1 MSNRIVQK
9 VLPSINAGGGGRVF
23 IKQPLPHQ
31 LQDQVSPFILLHH
44 AGPVNLA
51 PFEESISFGAHPHR
65 GFMPVTFLF
74 SGEGHHKDSMGN
86 DATISSGGV
95 QWLNAASGM
104 IHDESQPESF
114 HRSGG
119 MLDLIQLWIN
129 LPQSLKSAKPSY
141 VNAPSEEIPLI
152 ERDGYTVKV
161 VSGEFAGEQG
171 AIEPPIPIDSFMIEM
186 QAGATLE
193 IPTRKNWNALVF
205 NLGGSITIEGKQI
218 QDDELAVL
226 TLEGEQV
233 EIKASA
239 QSRLLFLAGEPINE
253 PMVSYGPFVMNTMD
267 EIRESYENYK
277 AGKMGVVA

>member
-1 MSNRIVQK
+1 MANRSVQK
-9 VLPSINAGGGGRVF
+9 ILPSIIAGGGGRVF

-51 PFEESISFGAHPHR
+51 PFEESINFGPHPHR

-74 SGEGHHKDSMGN
+74 SGAGHHKDSMGN
-86 DATISSGGV
+86 DATITSGGV

-119 MLDLIQLWIN
+119 VIDLIQLWIN
-129 LPQSLKSAKPSY
+129 LPQALKSTAPSY
-141 VNAPSEEIPLI
+141 VNAPKEIIPVI
-152 ERDGYTVKV
+152 EQDGYSLKV
-161 VSGEFAGEQG
+161 VSGQYEMTAG
-171 AIEPPIPIDSFMIEM
+171 AINPPIPIDSFMIEM
-186 QAGATLE
+186 KAGSTLQ

-218 QDDELAVL
+218 QNDELAVL

-233 EIKASA
+233 VIKASA

-267 EIRESYENYK
+267 EIRESYADYK